1 MGFFDKIKK
10 AFSAEK
16 KEEEKQEIIEETV
29 DETPSDE
36 SAPAEIGRAHV

>member
-16 KEEEKQEIIEETV
+16 KEEEKQEILPLLNISEPPER
-29 DETPSDE
+29 TPTSNPA
-36 SAPAEIGRAHV
+36 SALK

>member
-16 KEEEKQEIIEETV
+16 KEEEKQEIIEKT
-29 DETPSDE
+29 
-36 SAPAEIGRAHV
+36 IR